1 MFESVYRDFE
11 DYFLIDFNRIKWDFA
26 KINPEE
32 RATLLIVE
40 DESSFRE
47 MLKEFFSMQEIYKI
61 DTAGNGQEGLDLY
74 MRDRHDVILTDVMM
88 DALTGIEM
96 AEKIIKI
103 NPHQKIFF
111 VSAWSSKKMM
121 FDLFEKQFMEGYFQ
135 FIDKPFDLK
144 EFQNRVFLFT
154 NEKLS
159 GIMFHILDRKALER
173 AVGKLEPYQILVL
186 HNEILNRC
194 IYLARELLNREY
206 SREGISAYFLK
217 DKDYMKTVGCSFDE
231 VYCRGN
237 FCIKIA
243 PMCMVQKLKK
253 QIEIIVDLIEEIY
266 DHYKRFELRKRI

>member
-11 DYFLIDFNRIKWDFA
+11 DYFLVDFNRIKWDFA

-32 RATLLIVE
+32 RASLLIVE

-47 MLKEFFSMQEIYKI
+47 MLKEFFAMQEIYKI
-61 DTAGNGQEGLDLY
+61 DTAHNGQEGLDLY

-173 AVGKLEPYQILVL
+173 AVVKLEPYQILVL

-194 IYLARELLNREY
+194 IYLARELLQREY

-217 DKDYMKTVGCSFDE
+217 DKDYMRSVGCSFDE

-243 PMCMVQKLKK
+243 PKCMVQKLKK

-266 DHYKRFELRKRI
+266 DHYKRFELRKRL

>member
-1 MFESVYRDFE
+1 MFESIYRDFE
-11 DYFLIDFNRIKWDFA
+11 EYFLIDFNRIKWDFA

-32 RATLLIVE
+32 RASLLIVE

-47 MLKEFFSMQEIYKI
+47 MLREFFQMQEIYKI
-61 DTAGNGQEGLDLY
+61 DTARNGQEGLDKY
-74 MRDRHDVILTDVMM
+74 MKNRYDVILTDVMM
-88 DALTGIEM
+88 DVLNGIEM

-103 NPHQKIFF
+103 NPVQKIFF

-121 FDLFEKQFMEGYFQ
+121 FDKFEKQFMEGYFQ

-159 GIMFHILDRKALER
+159 GIVFHVLDRKALER
-173 AVGKLEPYQILVL
+173 ILARLEPYQILVL
-186 HNEILNRC
+186 HGEILNRC
-194 IYLARELLNREY
+194 IYLARELMGREY
-206 SREGISAYFLK
+206 TRESISAYFLK
-217 DKDYMKTVGCSFDE
+217 NKVYMESVKCSFDE

-237 FCIKIA
+237 FCVKIE
-243 PMCMVQKLKK
+243 PRCMVQKLKK

-266 DHYKRFELRKRI
+266 DHYKRFELRKRL

>member
-1 MFESVYRDFE
+1 MFESIYRDFE

-32 RATLLIVE
+32 RASLLIVE

-47 MLKEFFSMQEIYKI
+47 MLKEFFTMQEMYKI
-61 DTAGNGQEGLDLY
+61 ETAQNGQEGLDKYL
-74 MRDRHDVILTDVMM
+74 RSRHDVILTDVMM

-96 AEKIIKI
+96 AEKIIQI

-121 FDLFEKQFMEGYFQ
+121 FDIFEKQFMEGYFQ

-144 EFQNRVFLFT
+144 DFQNRVFLFM
-154 NEKLS
+154 NDKLS
-159 GIMFHILDRKALER
+159 GIVFHVLDKKALER
-173 AVGKLEPYQILVL
+173 TVAQLEPYQILVL
-186 HNEILNRC
+186 HGEILNRC
-194 IYLARELLNREY
+194 IYLARELLGREY
-206 SREGISAYFLK
+206 TRESISSYFLK
-217 DKDYMKTVGCSFDE
+217 DKDYMKRVNCKFDE

-243 PMCMVQKLKK
+243 PECMVQKLKK

-266 DHYKRFELRKRI
+266 DFYKRFELRKRL